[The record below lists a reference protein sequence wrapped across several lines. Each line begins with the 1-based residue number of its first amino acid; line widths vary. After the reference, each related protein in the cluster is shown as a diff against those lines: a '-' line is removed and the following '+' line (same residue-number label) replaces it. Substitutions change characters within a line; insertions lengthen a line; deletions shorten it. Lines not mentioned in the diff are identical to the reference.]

1 MKRLLTFVLA
11 ALAVLAGPA
20 ALASDV
26 YIVPGSE
33 VNLVARDGRIPVT
46 IKNDSSE
53 SATII
58 VHGKSSTFRLEV
70 LKETEITI
78 PGGSSQVAEVG
89 VRAVANGPVELEI
102 WLEENGVEVGKREII
117 QVNVNYDVELF
128 LLVSLA
134 FAMFGLILIGSY
146 RTVRKLRR
154 SRNG

>member
-78 PGGSSQVAEVG
+78 PAGSSQVAEVG

>member
-1 MKRLLTFVLA
+1 MKRLWTLVLV

-33 VNLVARDGRIPVT
+33 VNLVARDGRIPIT

-58 VHGKSSTFRLEV
+58 VHGKSSSFRLEV
-70 LKETEITI
+70 LKETELTI
-78 PGGSSQVAEVG
+78 PAGSSQVAEVA
-89 VRAVANGPVELEI
+89 VRAVANGPVELEV

-128 LLVSLA
+128 LLVSFA

-154 SRNG
+154 RRNG

>member
-1 MKRLLTFVLA
+1 MKRTLTLLLVAIAMVFGPLA
-11 ALAVLAGPA
+11 Q
-20 ALASDV
+20 ASDV

-33 VNLVARDGRIPVT
+33 VNLVARDGRIPITVQ
-46 IKNDSSE
+46 NDGSE
-53 SATII
+53 SATVI
-58 VHGKSSTFRLEV
+58 VHGKSSSFRLEV

-78 PGGSSQVAEVG
+78 PAGSSQLAELG

-102 WLEENGVEVGKREII
+102 WLEQNGVEIGKRELV

-128 LLVSLA
+128 LLVSFA
-134 FAMFGLILIGSY
+134 FAMFALILIGSY

>member
-1 MKRLLTFVLA
+1 MKRLLTLVLL
-11 ALAVLAGPA
+11 ALTLLTGPA
-20 ALASDV
+20 AFASDV

-33 VNLVARDGRIPVT
+33 VNLVARDGRIPIT

-58 VHGKSSTFRLEV
+58 VHGKSSSFRLEV
-70 LKETEITI
+70 LKETELTI
-78 PGGSSQVAEVG
+78 PAGSSQVAEVA
-89 VRAVANGPVELEI
+89 VRAVANGPVELEV
-102 WLEENGVEVGKREII
+102 WLEENGVEVGQRAII

-128 LLVSLA
+128 LLVSFA

>member
-78 PGGSSQVAEVG
+78 PAGSSQVAEVG

-117 QVNVNYDVELF
+117 QVNVNYDIELF
-128 LLVSLA
+128 LLVSFA

>member
-1 MKRLLTFVLA
+1 LKRILTLVVA
-11 ALAVLAGPA
+11 AIALIIGPA
-20 ALASDV
+20 AFASDV

-58 VHGKSSTFRLEV
+58 VHGKSSSFRLEV
-70 LKETEITI
+70 LKETELTI
-78 PGGSSQVAEVG
+78 PAGSSQVAEVG
-89 VRAVANGPVELEI
+89 VRAVANGPVELEV
-102 WLEENGVEVGKREII
+102 WLEKNGVEVGKREII

-128 LLVSLA
+128 LLVSFA

-154 SRNG
+154 RRNG

>member
-1 MKRLLTFVLA
+1 MKRLLSLILA
-11 ALAVLAGPA
+11 ALAVLSGPSA
-20 ALASDV
+20 FASEV
-26 YIVPGSE
+26 YVVPGSE
-33 VNLVARDGRIPVT
+33 INLVARDGRIPVT

-58 VHGKSSTFRLEV
+58 VHAKASSFRLEV

-78 PGGSSQVAEVG
+78 PAGSSQVAEVG
-89 VRAVANGPVELEI
+89 VRALANGPVELEI
-102 WLEENGVEVGKREII
+102 WLEENGVEVGKREMI

-128 LLVSLA
+128 LLVSFA

>member
-1 MKRLLTFVLA
+1 LKRILTLVLA
-11 ALAVLAGPA
+11 AIALIIGPA
-20 ALASDV
+20 AFASDV

-46 IKNDSSE
+46 IKNDTSE

-58 VHGKSSTFRLEV
+58 VHGKSSSFRLEV
-70 LKETEITI
+70 LKETELTI
-78 PGGSSQVAEVG
+78 PAGSSQVAEVG
-89 VRAVANGPVELEI
+89 VRAVANGPVELEV

-128 LLVSLA
+128 LLVSFA

-154 SRNG
+154 RRDG

>member
-1 MKRLLTFVLA
+1 
-11 ALAVLAGPA
+11 
-20 ALASDV
+20 
-26 YIVPGSE
+26 
-33 VNLVARDGRIPVT
+33 
-46 IKNDSSE
+46 
-53 SATII
+53 
-58 VHGKSSTFRLEV
+58 V

>member
-78 PGGSSQVAEVG
+78 PRGSSQVAEVG

-128 LLVSLA
+128 LLVSFA

>member
-1 MKRLLTFVLA
+1 MKRILTLVLA
-11 ALAVLAGPA
+11 AIALIVGPA
-20 ALASDV
+20 AFASDV

-58 VHGKSSTFRLEV
+58 VHAKSSSFRLEV
-70 LKETEITI
+70 LKETELTI
-78 PGGSSQVAEVG
+78 PAGSSQVAEVG
-89 VRAVANGPVELEI
+89 VRAVANGPVELEV
-102 WLEENGVEVGKREII
+102 WLEENGVEVGKREVI

-128 LLVSLA
+128 LLVSFA

-154 SRNG
+154 RRNG

>member
-1 MKRLLTFVLA
+1 LKRLLTFVLA

-78 PGGSSQVAEVG
+78 PAGSSQVAEVG

-117 QVNVNYDVELF
+117 QVNVNYDIELF
-128 LLVSLA
+128 LLVSFA

>member
-78 PGGSSQVAEVG
+78 PAGSSQVAEVG

-102 WLEENGVEVGKREII
+102 WIEENGVEVGKREII

-128 LLVSLA
+128 LLVSFA

>member
-70 LKETEITI
+70 LKETELTI
-78 PGGSSQVAEVG
+78 PAGSSQVAEVG

-128 LLVSLA
+128 LLVSFA

>member
-1 MKRLLTFVLA
+1 L
-11 ALAVLAGPA
+11 
-20 ALASDV
+20 S
-26 YIVPGSE
+26 
-33 VNLVARDGRIPVT
+33 
-46 IKNDSSE
+46 
-53 SATII
+53 
-58 VHGKSSTFRLEV
+58 
-70 LKETEITI
+70 
-78 PGGSSQVAEVG
+78 GSSQVAEVG

-128 LLVSLA
+128 LLVSFA

>member
-1 MKRLLTFVLA
+1 LKRILTLVLA
-11 ALAVLAGPA
+11 AIALIIGPA
-20 ALASDV
+20 AIASDV

-58 VHGKSSTFRLEV
+58 VHGKSSSFRLEV
-70 LKETEITI
+70 LKETELTI
-78 PGGSSQVAEVG
+78 PAGSSQVAEVG
-89 VRAVANGPVELEI
+89 VRAVANGPVELEV

-128 LLVSLA
+128 LLVSFA

-154 SRNG
+154 RRNG

>member
-1 MKRLLTFVLA
+1 MKRLWTLVLV

-33 VNLVARDGRIPVT
+33 VNLVARDGRIPIT

-58 VHGKSSTFRLEV
+58 VHGKSSSFRLEV
-70 LKETEITI
+70 LKETELTI
-78 PGGSSQVAEVG
+78 PAGSSQVAEVG
-89 VRAVANGPVELEI
+89 VRAVANGPVELEV

-128 LLVSLA
+128 LLVSFA

-154 SRNG
+154 RRNG

>member
-53 SATII
+53 SATIV

-78 PGGSSQVAEVG
+78 PAGSSQVAEVG

-128 LLVSLA
+128 LLVSFA

>member
-1 MKRLLTFVLA
+1 MKRLLTMVLV

-33 VNLVARDGRIPVT
+33 VNLVARDGRIPIT

-58 VHGKSSTFRLEV
+58 VHGKSSSFRLEV
-70 LKETEITI
+70 LKETELTI
-78 PGGSSQVAEVG
+78 PAGSSQVAEVG
-89 VRAVANGPVELEI
+89 VRAVANGPVELEV

-128 LLVSLA
+128 LLVSFA

-154 SRNG
+154 RRNG

>member
-1 MKRLLTFVLA
+1 MKRLLTLVLV
-11 ALAVLAGPA
+11 ALTLLTGPA
-20 ALASDV
+20 AFASDV

-33 VNLVARDGRIPVT
+33 VNLVARDGRIPIT

-58 VHGKSSTFRLEV
+58 VHGKSSSFRLEV
-70 LKETEITI
+70 LKETELTI
-78 PGGSSQVAEVG
+78 PAGSSQVAEVA
-89 VRAVANGPVELEI
+89 VRAVANGPVELEV
-102 WLEENGVEVGKREII
+102 WLEENGVEVGQRAII

-128 LLVSLA
+128 LLVSFA

>member
-1 MKRLLTFVLA
+1 LKRTLTLLLVAIAMVFGPLA
-11 ALAVLAGPA
+11 Q
-20 ALASDV
+20 ASDV

-33 VNLVARDGRIPVT
+33 VNLVARDGRIPITVQ
-46 IKNDSSE
+46 NDGSE
-53 SATII
+53 SATVI
-58 VHGKSSTFRLEV
+58 VDGKSSSFRLEV

-78 PGGSSQVAEVG
+78 PAGSSQLAELG

-102 WLEENGVEVGKREII
+102 WLEQNGVEVGKRELV

-128 LLVSLA
+128 LLVSFA
-134 FAMFGLILIGSY
+134 FAMFTLILIGSY

>member
-78 PGGSSQVAEVG
+78 PAGSSQVAEVG

-128 LLVSLA
+128 LLVSFA

>member
-1 MKRLLTFVLA
+1 MKRLLTMVLV
-11 ALAVLAGPA
+11 ALAVLTGPA

-33 VNLVARDGRIPVT
+33 VNLVARDGRIPIT

-58 VHGKSSTFRLEV
+58 VHGKSSSFRLEV
-70 LKETEITI
+70 LKETELTI
-78 PGGSSQVAEVG
+78 PAGSSQVAEVG
-89 VRAVANGPVELEI
+89 VRAVANGPVELEV

-128 LLVSLA
+128 LLVSFA

-154 SRNG
+154 RRNG